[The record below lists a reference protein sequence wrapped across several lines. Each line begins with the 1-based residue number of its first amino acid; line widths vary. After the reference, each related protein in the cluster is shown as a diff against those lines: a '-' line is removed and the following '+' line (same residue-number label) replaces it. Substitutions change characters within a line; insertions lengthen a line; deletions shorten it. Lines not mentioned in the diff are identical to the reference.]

1 MEHSHNPLERSAVA
15 VKPSIHLS
23 HTWAYSI
30 EVKLLVTNWS
40 WYPKVRVHVLH
51 FSARKFIG
59 SSKNDSTFR
68 VVVAHHCFWSSESS
82 EALLCWS
89 DDWSMISFAF
99 HVSTSVQP
107 ELLEVLT
114 HSETL
119 LSKLKAARGVHGGWI
134 HEGWTASSFQT
145 VLYLR
150 VLLFNLVTP
159 EGFFDDREPFAI
171 AMFLSRADLRD
182 ASSLL
187 LFVLATWTKGPVA
200 SVLGSSE
207 LVRQKPWHFLSA
219 ELKHSHRSADRRRR
233 DGGLPRP

>member
-1 MEHSHNPLERSAVA
+1 MVPQGESPCPSFLSPKVHWEFKKWLYIQSRHCSSLVLVFWVFRSAA
-15 VKPSIHLS
+15 
-23 HTWAYSI
+23 
-30 EVKLLVTNWS
+30 LLVRWLIHGLICLPCFHLCRARAVRSLDTFWNPDVKTEGSQRSPWRLNS
-40 WYPKVRVHVLH
+40 WR
-51 FSARKFIG
+51 
-59 SSKNDSTFR
+59 
-68 VVVAHHCFWSSESS
+68 
-82 EALLCWS
+82 
-89 DDWSMISFAF
+89 
-99 HVSTSVQP
+99 
-107 ELLEVLT
+107 
-114 HSETL
+114 
-119 LSKLKAARGVHGGWI
+119 LK
-134 HEGWTASSFQT
+134 ASSFQT

-187 LFVLATWTKGPVA
+187 LFILATWTKGPMA
-200 SVLGSSE
+200 SVLESSE